1 MAVDAQLII
10 AQSGGVRAG
19 ARRLR
24 RQRKLMANLVC
35 AADPFAF
42 PIVGV
47 EQARFESR
55 DGALQAGPVAAI
67 PLAAHRPVRL
77 QRNHDLIRGL
87 PFAARSVRQEPREA
101 RLRDLNPYRGR

>member
-67 PLAAHRPVRL
+67 PLAALRPVAA
-77 QRNHDLIRGL
+77 NHDLIRGL